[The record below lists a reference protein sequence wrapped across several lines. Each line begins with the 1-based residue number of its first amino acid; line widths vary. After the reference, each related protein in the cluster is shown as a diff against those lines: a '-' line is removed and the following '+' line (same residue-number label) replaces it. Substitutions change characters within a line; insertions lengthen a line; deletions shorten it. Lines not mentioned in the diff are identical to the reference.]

1 MRLLQA
7 QEAAARSAASW
18 YDKQAFHHRVPIHAW
33 CGGHPSSDPPT
44 RRLREDV
51 AMGEDGST
59 TGVRATGGCECGGVR
74 YRVEG
79 ALRDVVHCHCEPCRR
94 ITGHH
99 MAATAA
105 SVDDV
110 HFESNATLGW
120 YQRTPGTRYGFCTTC
135 GSTLFW
141 SATDKADML
150 SIAAGTIDQPSGL
163 AAVLAIYA
171 DEASDF
177 HRLDGTI
184 QTFGRDRP
192 VDHPSWPLPGGEA

>member
-1 MRLLQA
+1 
-7 QEAAARSAASW
+7 
-18 YDKQAFHHRVPIHAW
+18 VPIRAW
-33 CGGHPSSDPPT
+33 SGGQTAGGPQANG
-44 RRLREDV
+44 LRED
-51 AMGEDGST
+51 ALMGDGST
-59 TGVRATGGCECGGVR
+59 TGVLATGGCECGGVR

-110 HFESNATLGW
+110 HFESDATLGW
-120 YQRTPGTRYGFCTTC
+120 YQRTSTTRYGFCTTC

-141 SATDKADML
+141 SAADKADIL

-163 AAVLAIYA
+163 VTVMAIYA

-184 QTFGRDRP
+184 HSFGRDRP
-192 VDHPSWPLPGGEA
+192 VDDPSWPVTGGDT